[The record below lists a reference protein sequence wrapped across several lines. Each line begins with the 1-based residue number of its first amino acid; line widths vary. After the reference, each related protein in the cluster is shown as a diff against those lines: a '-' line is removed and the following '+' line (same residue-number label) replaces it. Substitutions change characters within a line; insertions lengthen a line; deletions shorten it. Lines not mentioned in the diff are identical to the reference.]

1 MLKKLLITIC
11 AVSALLPGSAMAKK
25 FRLNDKSGNNSCKF
39 VHDWFLHVK
48 HKHAVFVTT
57 DGLKYGVQGSKGS
70 FCQAGGG
77 DDLKGAANYAVT
89 NCERLGKKQ
98 GNHARCKVV
107 ESR

>member
-11 AVSALLPGSAMAKK
+11 AVSALLPGPAMAKK
-25 FRLNDKSGNNSCKF
+25 FRLNDKSGNNTCKF

-77 DDLKGAANYAVT
+77 DDLKGAANYAVS